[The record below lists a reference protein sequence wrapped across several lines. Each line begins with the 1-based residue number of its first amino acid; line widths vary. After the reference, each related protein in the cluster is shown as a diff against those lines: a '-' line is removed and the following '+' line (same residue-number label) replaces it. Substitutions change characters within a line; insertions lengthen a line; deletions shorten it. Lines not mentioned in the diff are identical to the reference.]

1 MTIKDQESFLIKE
14 YDQCFEHMRHY
25 NNMTKDLLQFSYG
38 YYSAI
43 AALSIGIYQFFN
55 KTGSDS
61 VASIGYVALLMILS
75 VLIGTIITIQFV
87 RYRKY
92 YVSTARQVNRIR
104 KYYVENFDKFDSALP
119 TDPDIPKAFNP
130 KSTQIH
136 TIYIFIIVN
145 AIYLYIGL
153 YCLMRYFHVFKI
165 FSGYVAFIGLIVYV
179 VVLWLQTNSI
189 LKKSD

>member
-1 MTIKDQESFLIKE
+1 MTIKDQEDFLNKE
-14 YDQCFEHMRHY
+14 YDQCFDHMRHY
-25 NNMTKDLLQFSYG
+25 ENLTKDLLQFSYG

-43 AALSIGIYQFFN
+43 AALSIGIYQFFS
-55 KTGSDS
+55 KTSSYSVDS
-61 VASIGYVALLMILS
+61 TGYVALLMILS

-92 YVSTARQVNRIR
+92 YVNAARQVNRIR
-104 KYYVENFDKFDSALP
+104 KYFIENLDKFNSALP
-119 TDPDIPKAFNP
+119 IDANIPKAYNP

-153 YCLMRYFHVFKI
+153 YCLLRYLHVFKI
-165 FSGYVAFIGLIVYV
+165 FSGYVAFIGLIAYV

-189 LKKSD
+189 LKESD